1 MPLSVVLSNTAG
13 VPIYEQIAQQ
23 VRDAILTG
31 QVEADEMLPSIR
43 ALARDLRVSVIT
55 TTRAYSDL
63 VAEGFLAN
71 VPGKGYFVL
80 PRDSELVREQV
91 LREVEEHLDRA
102 VERARLAQLSDEE
115 LHTML
120 QTIITTS
127 KEKQ

>member
-120 QTIITTS
+120 QTIITS